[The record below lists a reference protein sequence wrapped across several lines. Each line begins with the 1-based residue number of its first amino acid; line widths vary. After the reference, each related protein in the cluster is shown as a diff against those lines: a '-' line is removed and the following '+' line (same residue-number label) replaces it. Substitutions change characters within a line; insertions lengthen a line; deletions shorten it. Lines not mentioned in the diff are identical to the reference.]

1 MLLEDLKS
9 GVIDSLVV
17 QDPFRMGYE
26 SVKAA
31 LAAIQGKP
39 VRKEQDM
46 PPRLIDRNSLSQ
58 PDVQAQLNPDVKK
71 YLD

>member
-1 MLLEDLKS
+1 
-9 GVIDSLVV
+9 
-17 QDPFRMGYE
+17 
-26 SVKAA
+26 
-31 LAAIQGKP
+31 
-39 VRKEQDM
+39 M